1 MADFNALET
10 LINAYIK
17 QNGVQAITGNI
28 LNGVLRGMVNA
39 LGKGYTIIGVATPNT
54 DPGTMTGPCAYYA
67 STYGTYTHFDN
78 IVVPDGEIAMLIYD
92 EQAWHKEK
100 MWRLDAEASVDANV
114 GTPVVQTSFEDGL
127 LTFNFKNIKGE
138 PGTDGDAAGFG
149 TIAATV
155 DDQVGTPAVSVS
167 TSGPDTAKNMT
178 FAFRNLKGETG
189 VTSVVVTVD
198 NTVGT
203 PSCAVS
209 LNGQELHLDFH
220 GLKGAQGDTGV
231 SADYPITI
239 ANNLTT
245 NDPTNAL
252 SAAMGVQLESEISQ
266 LELKVDGIKITS
278 TDVANGNVHGY
289 TLVDYRLSGQGLWV
303 SPGKTVFIPVTDIGE
318 TMEIVNVGTYSYK
331 YAFVKST
338 TVTSGQAADYCSGQ
352 TMKEVSPGAKT
363 TIVKDQLPLDCN
375 YVAVVYKQTNN
386 DPYAVDYVLV
396 ADSLKNEIKGVNEKA
411 DGVNDKFGFSA
422 TGTQIVTN
430 ADGKYIIVDTK
441 RIAGTGKWANIGTAY
456 FYPVTKE
463 TERIVITPDSSVSDI
478 YKYAFLKTIGS
489 YTSGA
494 YPDYCS
500 GESNAHEVANNI
512 TTTLLK
518 SNIPADC
525 NYVYISIK
533 NAVASNIVASVSV
546 NLQSQLNNINAD
558 ILSVRKEIEEV
569 VGEELTSAKL
579 IANEG
584 GLYDV
589 VDGVRISDAGSWVA
603 NGIAFFLPVTQD
615 IENIVITPKYG
626 EGVAYKYAFLT
637 TDNHTVGTT
646 PDYCDGYKVVKV
658 MTDKKTTITKD
669 MIPSTCVYIYICLK
683 QNTADPIC
691 VEKVNI
697 NGFVEM
703 VDLFMNELQEAKM
716 GDNST
721 PYYGERINLRG
732 YTVDNYGGAVIKD
745 ALVIGGQTYYGQG
758 ADVFGNR
765 AFRLHKN
772 GICEVFDIANY
783 NNITKLA
790 EYNLGSYGASNH
802 SNCCNFGNELS
813 DTGFPYLYVA
823 GLNNGTCYVEK
834 VSESSAELVQT
845 ITLLEG
851 IAGNLTVGD
860 DGKLWFF
867 YGDNLG
873 STMYFYKFD
882 LPDVDDGDVTISLSD
897 AIDSWTDTD
906 CTEYLA
912 YYYQGGKIYNG
923 RLYVLFGQS
932 GAGQKRYMLSYNI
945 NTHQRVSIVDFTET
959 IPHEIEDCGIRNG
972 RMIVFTNGSTG
983 LNVVNFI

>member
-1 MADFNALET
+1 MANYANLKSDIA
-10 LINAYIK
+10 
-17 QNGVQAITGNI
+17 GVIRTNNNEEITGDI
-28 LNGVLRGMVNA
+28 LQEQLLGMVDS
-39 LGKGYTIIGVATPNT
+39 LGAGFQYKGVAIPTT
-54 DPGTMTGPCAYYA
+54 APGTPDENVFYIA
-67 STYGTYTHFDN
+67 STAGTYTNFGGL
-78 IVVPDGEIAMLIYD
+78 VVAEGEVAILKYNGSWA
-92 EQAWHKEK
+92 KE
-100 MWRLDAEASVDANV
+100 VT
-114 GTPVVQTSFEDGL
+114 G
-127 LTFNFKNIKGE
+127 
-138 PGTDGDAAGFG
+138 
-149 TIAATV
+149 AATSA
-155 DDQVGTPAVSVS
+155 QVT
-167 TSGPDTAKNMT
+167 
-178 FAFRNLKGETG
+178 
-189 VTSVVVTVD
+189 
-198 NTVGT
+198 
-203 PSCAVS
+203 
-209 LNGQELHLDFH
+209 
-220 GLKGAQGDTGV
+220 
-231 SADYPITI
+231 
-239 ANNLTT
+239 
-245 NDPTNAL
+245 
-252 SAAMGVQLESEISQ
+252 QLEHE
-266 LELKVDGIKITS
+266 VDGIKITS

-289 TLVDYRLSGQGLWV
+289 TLVDYRLSGQGVWV

-352 TMKEVSPGAKT
+352 TMQEVSPGAKT
-363 TIVKDQLPLDCN
+363 TIVKNQLPSDCN
-375 YVAVVYKQTNN
+375 YVAVIYKQTNN

-396 ADSLKNEIKGVNEKA
+396 ADSLENEIKGVNE
-411 DGVNDKFGFSA
+411 KFGFSA

-430 ADGKYIIVDTK
+430 ADGEYIIVDTK

-478 YKYAFLKTIGS
+478 YKYAFLKTICS
-489 YTSGA
+489 YTSGT

-546 NLQSQLNNINAD
+546 NLQAQLNNINAD

-646 PDYCDGYKVVKV
+646 PDFCDGYKVVKV

-697 NGFVEM
+697 NGLVEM
-703 VDLFMNELQEAKM
+703 VDLLMNETQEAKM

-732 YTVDNYGGAVIKD
+732 YTVDNYGGAVIND

-783 NNITKLA
+783 KNITKLA

-823 GLNNGTCYVEK
+823 GLNNGKCYVEK

-845 ITLLEG
+845 ITLSEG

-882 LPDVDDGDVTISLSD
+882 LPDVDGGDVTISLSD

-906 CTEYLA
+906 CSEYLA

-945 NTHQRVSIVDFTET
+945 NSHQRVSIVDFTET

-972 RMIVFTNGSTG
+972 RMIIFTNGSTG